1 MLKDAFL
8 ICLGT
13 GIESADL
20 PSDLFKGGEQIASIF
35 APHLSIRAT
44 LPVEQVVRRRTRRR
58 EIIALGE
65 APVDLTAAELEC
77 LRKVATVDDLLHWQ
91 DEVPGIW
98 TVLLVTS
105 GRLFIRTDLMR
116 NAMIYATKVAGGV
129 MLANRPEVIR
139 GETDGVSSALCSLS
153 MLYPG
158 APWPVDHGDL
168 RGDLRCFEP
177 GCVYEVSAKGWHK
190 QRERVLPDAKLKL
203 SQGSSLLTD
212 ALLASTN
219 RTRAAVLGADLSGG
233 YDSTTLCFLLDAAG
247 KTYQTF
253 SGVGRNRACEDA
265 LWSNKALQALK
276 YAQPHYWNPSETPAC
291 FTPDPYRSVIPFAGV
306 AYAAKI
312 RWHAKRAKAM
322 GVDVLIGGHG
332 GDELLDV
339 DETTVFHTWKTHPL
353 TTWRNIKIYSA
364 NYRWSK
370 RQIIRELF
378 KPSPPLEKIRSYF
391 DRSREKPDTLSY
403 SPNIWGL
410 SRWYAPPWLKDDALE
425 AATTFSLEQ
434 WKKND
439 LPPTW
444 EGRYHEIVSDSA
456 STSRHLRWIYGEE
469 AVTLRCPY
477 LDESVFRAT
486 CSLAPAPLADPTSPK
501 KALVYAM
508 QGLVPGFLY
517 KRRTKDVGLP
527 DVYSGWEVNKERLAA
542 EVSSWNLS
550 EEGLVDASLLQRFIG
565 RTAGQPIEPIAL
577 WRTLATERA
586 IRKE

>member
-8 ICLGT
+8 ICLGD

-20 PSDLFKGGEQIASIF
+20 PPGLLEGGEQITSVF
-35 APHLSIRAT
+35 VPHLNILTT
-44 LPVEQVVRRRTRRR
+44 LPPEQVVRIYASTR

-65 APVDLTAAELEC
+65 APVDLTTAELER

-91 DEVPGIW
+91 DNVPGIW
-98 TVLLVTS
+98 TLLLATS

-116 NAMIYATKVAGGV
+116 NSMIYARQTAGGV
-129 MLANRPEVIR
+129 MLANRPEVIGR
-139 GETDGVSSALCSLS
+139 EAGGFSSALCSLS

-158 APWPVDHGDL
+158 APWPVDHGEL
-168 RGDLRCFEP
+168 AGELQGFKP
-177 GCVYEVSAKGWHK
+177 GGVYEVSSRGWRK
-190 QRERVLPDAKLKL
+190 RREMILPDAKLRL
-203 SQGSSLLTD
+203 DQGAASVAD
-212 ALLASTN
+212 ALFASTN
-219 RTRAAVLGADLSGG
+219 RTRAGVLGADLSGG
-233 YDSTTLCFLLDAAG
+233 YDSTTLCFLLDTVG

-265 LWSNKALQALK
+265 LWAKKALRELK
-276 YAQPHYWNPSETPAC
+276 NAQPHYWNPSETPVC
-291 FTPDPYRSVIPFAGV
+291 FAPDSYRSDIPFAGV
-306 AYAAKI
+306 AHAAKI
-312 RWHAKRAKAM
+312 RWHAKRARAI

-339 DETTVFHTWKTHPL
+339 DETTLFHTWKKHPVM
-353 TTWRNIKIYSA
+353 TWRNLKIYSA
-364 NYRWSK
+364 NYRWSS
-370 RQIIRELF
+370 RQTVREMLR
-378 KPSPPLEKIRSYF
+378 PEPPVEKIRDYF
-391 DRSREKPDTLSY
+391 DRSRETPDTLSY

-410 SRWYAPPWLKDDALE
+410 TRWYAPPWLKDEALE
-425 AATTFSLEQ
+425 EATAFSLEK
-434 WKKND
+434 WEKNE

-477 LDESVFRAT
+477 LDESVFRAM
-486 CSLAPAPLADPTSPK
+486 CSLDPAPLADPSTPK

-508 QGLVPGFLY
+508 QDAVPHFLY
-517 KRRTKDVGLP
+517 QRRTKDVGLP
-527 DVYSGWEVNKERLAA
+527 DVYSGWETNKERLAA
-542 EVSSWNLS
+542 EISSWKLS
-550 EEGLVDASLLQRFIG
+550 QTGLVDATLLKRFLR

-586 IRKE
+586 IGKE